1 MILIPFF
8 VLLLGVVVWMSITI
22 ILGTQ
27 IGNLMTELIKEL
39 KEEKPKKE
47 KIKGDKRQ

>member
-27 IGNLMTELIKEL
+27 IGNLMTELIEKFI
-39 KEEKPKKE
+39 EEKPKKE

>member
-8 VLLLGVVVWMSITI
+8 VLLLGVVVWMLITI

-27 IGNLMTELIKEL
+27 IGSLMTKLIEEF

-47 KIKGDKRQ
+47 KIKGDKR